1 MAVEILVGIVIIIAV
16 AIVLLSKSSSVSNKK
31 YVSQKSNVD
40 HQTYY
45 VLDFPDKQA
54 AADTLAMICK
64 DLTKFIS
71 HLQMTH
77 PNHYG
82 VKLLGERFSSGNVKE
97 GFYDSGETTYTEV
110 KKYIS
115 LCMRD
120 GAGSLHPANVLMFV
134 MLHELAHM
142 MNAKHDNSHDATF
155 KHDFDFLKTQA
166 SEFGIYVNLATPV
179 SYCQISITHS

>member
-1 MAVEILVGIVIIIAV
+1 MIPVVIII
-16 AIVLLSKSSSVSNKK
+16 ILGILVLATFFFSKNGSPNKK
-31 YVSQKSNVD
+31 YVSQKSTIDNAS
-40 HQTYY
+40 YY

-64 DLTKFIS
+64 DLTKFFG

-77 PNHYG
+77 PNNYG
-82 VKLLGERFSSGNVKE
+82 VKLLGERFHSSNVKE
-97 GFYDSGETTYTEV
+97 GFYDFGETTYTES

-115 LCMRD
+115 LCMPD
-120 GAGSLHPANVLMFV
+120 SSNTLHSQNVLMFV

-155 KHDFDFLKTQA
+155 KKDFDFLKTQA
-166 SEFGIYVNLATPV
+166 SEYGIYVNLAVPV

>member
-1 MAVEILVGIVIIIAV
+1 MVIIFIGV
-16 AIVLLSKSSSVSNKK
+16 VLIITTLLLLFSKNGTTNKK
-31 YVSQKSNVD
+31 YVSQKSTVD
-40 HQTYY
+40 HASYY

-64 DLTKFIS
+64 DLTRFVG

-77 PNHYG
+77 ANNYG
-82 VKLLGERFSSGNVKE
+82 VKLLGERFNSGNVKE
-97 GFYDSGETTYTEV
+97 GFYDTGETTYTEN
-110 KKYIS
+110 KKYVS

-120 GAGSLHPANVLMFV
+120 ASGGLHSQNVLMFV

-155 KHDFDFLKTQA
+155 KKDFDFLKTQA
-166 SEFGIYVNLATPV
+166 SEYGIYVNLAVPV